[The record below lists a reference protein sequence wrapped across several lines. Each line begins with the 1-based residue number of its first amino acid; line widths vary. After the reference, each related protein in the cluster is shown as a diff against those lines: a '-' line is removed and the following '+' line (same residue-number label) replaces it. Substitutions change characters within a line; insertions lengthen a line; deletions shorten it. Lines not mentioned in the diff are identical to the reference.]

1 MMSKT
6 RWQRWDAQTRRRFV
20 SAFTLL
26 GLGFILWGVFASGP
40 LVGVAA
46 HPLKLP
52 ALIIG
57 TLLTVFSL
65 GVIKAID

>member
-1 MMSKT
+1 MAGKT
-6 RWQRWDAQTRRRFV
+6 RWQRWDAQARRRFV

-26 GLGFILWGVFASGP
+26 GLGIILWAVFASGP

-57 TLLTVFSL
+57 IVVTVFSL
-65 GVIKAID
+65 GAIKAID